1 MALVNKVDL
10 KLKVTIDE
18 SIKYQIL
25 TYCFFNN
32 ILISNSDLKFLCELS
47 KNDDMELTKFCI
59 ELVKQDIFK
68 SPQSA
73 RNAITKAEKK
83 GLLIKK
89 GNNKKTISI
98 NKDINVQTQGLVL
111 LDYKVLGNA
120 SQVTQ
125 GV

>member
-1 MALVNKVDL
+1 MALVKTVNL
-10 KLKVTIDE
+10 KLKVDIDT

-32 ILISNSDLKFLCELS
+32 ILLSNSHLKFLCELA
-47 KNDDMELTKFCI
+47 KNDNVELTKFCI
-59 ELVKQDIFK
+59 DLVKQDVFK

-83 GLLIKK
+83 GLLSKK
-89 GNNKKTISI
+89 GTNKKTISI
-98 NKDINVQTQGLVL
+98 NPNINVQKEGLVL

-120 SQVTQ
+120 SEITQ